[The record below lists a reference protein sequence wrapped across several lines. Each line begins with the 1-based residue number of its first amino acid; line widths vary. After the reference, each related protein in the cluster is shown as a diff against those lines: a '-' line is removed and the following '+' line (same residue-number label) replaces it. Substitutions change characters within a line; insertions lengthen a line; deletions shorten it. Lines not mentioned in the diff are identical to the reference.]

1 MINSGSNKNDLQKA
15 TENIF
20 YFCKENNIR
29 LKGMYIP
36 REGLSSVDKLS
47 MVIDHDNRRTT
58 KTFFR
63 QS

>member
-29 LKGMYIP
+29 LKGM
-36 REGLSSVDKLS
+36 
-47 MVIDHDNRRTT
+47 
-58 KTFFR
+58 
-63 QS
+63 